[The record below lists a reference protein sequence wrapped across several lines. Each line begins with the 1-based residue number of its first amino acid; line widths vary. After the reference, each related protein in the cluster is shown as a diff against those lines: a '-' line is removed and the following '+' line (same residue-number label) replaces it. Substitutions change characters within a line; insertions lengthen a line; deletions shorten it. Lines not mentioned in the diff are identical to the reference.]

1 MNDVKGLDELYIE
14 PAAIYLMDKEYVD
27 FNRLFKLINKKNAYF
42 VTRAKDNMLFEV
54 VSAGS
59 VDQSTGV
66 IADEHIKLTGLRTSK
81 WYPEE
86 LRMLTYEDYATNN
99 VYRFLTNNM
108 EYEAITISE
117 LYRERWNV
125 ELFFKW
131 IKQHLRIK
139 SFYGTSENAI
149 YLQIWI
155 AICTYLLLA
164 YAKKM
169 MHIEQSLH
177 TISKNVG
184 LFLTDKT
191 HLSELFNKAVPK
203 EESEDLWYPS
213 LFKPDDF

>member
-1 MNDVKGLDELYIE
+1 
-14 PAAIYLMDKEYVD
+14 MDKGYVD
-27 FNRLFKLINKKNAYF
+27 FYRLFHLIHEKNAFF
-42 VTRAKDNMLFEV
+42 VTRAKDNMRFDITACCEV
-54 VSAGS
+54 
-59 VDQSTGV
+59 DKSTGV
-66 IADEHIKLTGLRTSK
+66 IADEKIKLIGLRTSQ

-86 LRMLTYEDYATNN
+86 IRMITYEDYATNN

-108 EYEAITISE
+108 EYEALTISE

-131 IKQHLRIK
+131 IKQHLHIK

-155 AICTYLLLA
+155 AVCTYLLLA
-164 YAKKM
+164 LTKKKM
-169 MHIEQSLH
+169 HMNQSLH

-191 HLSELFNKAVPK
+191 PINELFNKTVPEK
-203 EESEDLWYPS
+203 ESTDYYMPS
-213 LFKPDDF
+213 LFGSEDF

>member
-1 MNDVKGLDELYIE
+1 MN
-14 PAAIYLMDKEYVD
+14 A
-27 FNRLFKLINKKNAYF
+27 FF

-54 VSAGS
+54 VSEAE
-59 VDQSTGV
+59 VDKSNG
-66 IADEHIKLTGLRTSK
+66 IISDERIKLTGLHTAK

-86 LRMLTYEDYATNN
+86 LRMVTYEDYATSK

-108 EYEAITISE
+108 EYEALTISE

-125 ELFFKW
+125 ELYFKW
-131 IKQHLRIK
+131 IKQHLHIK

-164 YAKKM
+164 YAKKV

-191 HLSELFNKAVPK
+191 PLNELSNKAVPT
-203 EESEDLWYPS
+203 EETEDWLYPS
-213 LFKPDDF
+213 LFRPDDF